1 MSSTPDWMRHRE
13 DDPQGPIRLGPPLGA
28 VVIWILGLVMV
39 ALAALAVLQP
49 FG

>member
-1 MSSTPDWMRHRE
+1 MSSTPDWMRAPE
-13 DDPQGPIRLGPPLGA
+13 DPQEPIRLGPPLGA
-28 VVIWILGLVMV
+28 VVIWIVGLVMI